1 MEDYRPE
8 IIPPEETFEIDL
20 DALDLATLIHIRG
33 LISME
38 AAGDAAQM
46 QIELGAPHEA
56 ELIPIDDEEIRQ
68 YVLERERR
76 IRNEDELESA
86 QRLRRLATELDRRIA
101 LKEIDLGL
109 DP

>member
-1 MEDYRPE
+1 MEDYQPG
-8 IIPPEETFEIDL
+8 IPPEESFEINL
-20 DALDLATLIHIRG
+20 DELDLATLIHIRE

-38 AAGDAAQM
+38 AAGYAAQM
-46 QIELGAPHEA
+46 QIELGTPQDVEV
-56 ELIPIDDEEIRQ
+56 IPIDDEEIRQ

-76 IRNEDELESA
+76 IRNENELESA
-86 QRLRRLATELDRRIA
+86 ERLRRIAMELDRRIA